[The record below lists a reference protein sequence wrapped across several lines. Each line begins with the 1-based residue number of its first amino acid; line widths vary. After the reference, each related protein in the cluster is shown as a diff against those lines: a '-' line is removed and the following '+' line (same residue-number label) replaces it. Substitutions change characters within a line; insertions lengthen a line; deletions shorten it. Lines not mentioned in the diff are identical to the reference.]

1 MDNCLIFTGGNIHTM
16 DASNSVVEAV
26 GVKGEH
32 IVASGNLED
41 VQKSMPSNCKA
52 IDLDGKTML
61 PAFIDPHGHFPDT
74 GFISLYRADLTSPPR
89 GKCAEL
95 NDVFKQ
101 IKQKIDQTPK
111 GQWVMGAGLD
121 ETALAEGRFPTRD
134 ELDELS
140 VDHPIWLIHSSG
152 HCGVA
157 NSLALSMQGINENTP
172 DPVGGRYL
180 RDENG
185 RLNGYMEGLAAM
197 GEMGET
203 HFLIGKKEFAE
214 SFEATVEEY
223 HSQGVTLAQNS
234 WTALPLLELFRD
246 FATKDDPGIDLV
258 LLPVSED
265 EPELSSTG
273 LAASWPPSRHIILG
287 PRKLLTDG
295 SFLMRTAYLT
305 QPYYTG
311 ADGAKPDNGLPY
323 MDREDLFSEVRKLH
337 DMGFQNHTHC
347 NGDAASDMY
356 LDAVEA
362 ALKNNPKD
370 DHRHTII
377 HGQLMRKDQL
387 ERCAK
392 LGVTVSFFPAHVFY
406 WGDKHYSDFLGPER
420 SQNISPARW
429 AEEAGVRFTIH
440 NDAAVTPTKPLH
452 LIHTAVNRK
461 TLTGRVL
468 GKDQCLSVTSA
479 LRAHTIDA
487 AWQVFQEY
495 KRGSIEVG
503 KIADF
508 VILSD
513 SPYDHSDQIDEIK
526 VCETYRYGFKI
537 WTLG

>member
-1 MDNCLIFTGGNIHTM
+1 
-16 DASNSVVEAV
+16 
-26 GVKGEH
+26 
-32 IVASGNLED
+32 
-41 VQKSMPSNCKA
+41 
-52 IDLDGKTML
+52 
-61 PAFIDPHGHFPDT
+61 
-74 GFISLYRADLTSPPR
+74 
-89 GKCAEL
+89 
-95 NDVFKQ
+95 
-101 IKQKIDQTPK
+101 
-111 GQWVMGAGLD
+111 
-121 ETALAEGRFPTRD
+121 
-134 ELDELS
+134 
-140 VDHPIWLIHSSG
+140 
-152 HCGVA
+152 
-157 NSLALSMQGINENTP
+157 
-172 DPVGGRYL
+172 
-180 RDENG
+180 
-185 RLNGYMEGLAAM
+185 
-197 GEMGET
+197 
-203 HFLIGKKEFAE
+203 
-214 SFEATVEEY
+214 
-223 HSQGVTLAQNS
+223 
-234 WTALPLLELFRD
+234 
-246 FATKDDPGIDLV
+246 
-258 LLPVSED
+258 
-265 EPELSSTG
+265 
-273 LAASWPPSRHIILG
+273 
-287 PRKLLTDG
+287 
-295 SFLMRTAYLT
+295 
-305 QPYYTG
+305 
-311 ADGAKPDNGLPY
+311 
-323 MDREDLFSEVRKLH
+323 
-337 DMGFQNHTHC
+337 MGFQNHTHC

-468 GKDQCLSVTSA
+468 GKGQCLSVTSA